1 MKKILLPLAFL
12 LLLSNQTKA
21 TQWMTSFE
29 DAQKLAVA
37 TNKFILIDFWATW
50 CGPCKRMD
58 SESWSDAEV
67 QSLMS
72 AFVPLKVDIDVQ
84 RKLSLK
90 YNIKSIPDVYIID
103 PNGEVVFQRKSYMNK
118 NQVMQLLKKF
128 TYGTQFMQKDYI
140 NYLKTKSGD
149 NALKIAEKYY
159 DYSIYVDK
167 KVKNDFLGL
176 ANRYLKLTYKHY
188 KKEGTKKKNAQ
199 RIELYDDV
207 YKYLIRGDFKKT
219 IKKLNSSF
227 KEDKIASENKAFYDF
242 LYFTAYNKLNDK
254 DNARVWYNK
263 LKTNKD
269 YKELLIKSRKF

>member
-103 PNGEVVFQRKSYMNK
+103 PNGEVVIQRKSYMNK
-118 NQVMQLLKKF
+118 SQVIQLLKKF
-128 TYGTQFMQKDYI
+128 TYGTQFMQKDYL

-176 ANRYLKLTYKHY
+176 ANRYLKLTNKHY
-188 KKEGTKKKNAQ
+188 KKEGNKKKNSQ
-199 RIELYDDV
+199 RIALYEDA

-219 IKKLNSSF
+219 IKKLSSNF
-227 KEDKIASENKAFYDF
+227 KEDKIASENKGLYNF

-254 DNARVWYNK
+254 DNARIWYNK
-263 LKTNKD
+263 LKTSKN
-269 YKELLIKSRKF
+269 YKSLLIKSRKF